1 MLLQPRSLTAW
12 IAANLVA
19 SAVFLHFASW
29 TWLEPNLRHEHVARD
44 GDALI
49 WMFSAFPVLLIAA
62 LANLLWFVLAGLER
76 RNSGA
81 PWPIH
86 ATSLV
91 TLIWAC
97 AIGLNGLRF
106 AGY

>member
-1 MLLQPRSLTAW
+1 MLLQARSLTAW
-12 IAANLVA
+12 VAANLVA

-29 TWLEPNLRHEHVARD
+29 TWLEPNLRSENVAR
-44 GDALI
+44 GADAVV

-62 LANLLWFVLAGLER
+62 LANLLWFILAGLEQR
-76 RNSGA
+76 SSGA

-86 ATSLV
+86 ATLLV

-97 AIGLNGLRF
+97 AMALNGLRF